1 MIFTKVVVSF
11 SVAATLL
18 LLSGCGK
25 PETPKATAPP
35 PPEVMVQTVIQRTT
49 ALHTELVAEIKALR
63 EVEIRSRASGLV
75 VKQLFQPG
83 QLVREEDLLIQID
96 TRAYDEAVNDAQAR
110 LAEAEAQLAR
120 SRQDVARYLPLLA
133 DNAIPR
139 QTYDQ
144 AVAQEKANA
153 AVVQARVSG
162 LDRAKLDRSYTDVRS
177 PMSGRIGLQKIEVGA
192 LASAGQTVV
201 GTVSTLDPVVAYFN
215 IAETDYLA
223 FVKQA
228 RAAGASQRGTAAIR
242 PVELI
247 LADGSTYAQPGQF
260 DFADRSLNPSSGTLT
275 LRAVFRNPGD
285 LLRPGMSARVR
296 MVSGMKEDAI
306 LVPQKAVTEL
316 LGKQF
321 VTVVGAG
328 NKAEQRAVQTG
339 ARVGELWLIEEGLK
353 AGESV
358 VVEGLQ
364 KARPGSEV
372 KPVAVA
378 QVKPVPG
385 PQ

>member
-1 MIFTKVVVSF
+1 MMFTKMF
-11 SVAATLL
+11 SYFGLATTLL
-18 LLSGCGK
+18 LLAGCGK
-25 PETPKATAPP
+25 PAVPPAAAPV

-49 ALHTELVAEIKALR
+49 PIPLEMVAEIKALR
-63 EVEIRSRASGLV
+63 EVEIRTRASGLV

-83 QLVREEDLLIQID
+83 QHVTESDLLLQID
-96 TRAYDEAVNDAQAR
+96 TSAYDESVNDAQAR

-120 SRQDVARYLPLLA
+120 SRQDVARYQPLLA

-192 LASAGQTVV
+192 LASAGQTVI
-201 GTVSTLDPVVAYFN
+201 GTVSTLDPVVAYFS

-223 FVKQA
+223 FAKRAHAGGGSQRA
-228 RAAGASQRGTAAIR
+228 RAASQ
-242 PVELI
+242 PVQLI
-247 LADGSTYAQPGQF
+247 LADGSTYTHAGQF
-260 DFADRSLNPSSGTLT
+260 DFADRSLNPGSGTLT
-275 LRAVFRNPGD
+275 LRAVFPNPAD
-285 LLRPGMSARVR
+285 LLRPGMNTRVR
-296 MVSGMKEDAI
+296 IVAGVREDAL

-321 VTVVGAG
+321 VTVVGAD
-328 NKAEQRAVQTG
+328 NKAEQRPVRAG
-339 ARVGELWLIEEGLK
+339 LRVGELWLIEDGLR

-364 KARPGSEV
+364 KARPGMVV
-372 KPVAVA
+372 KPVAMA
-378 QVKPVPG
+378 LAKPAST